1 MRGPFLPA
9 TGMVVVSASDL
20 DELEHAVAAVEQAA
34 IYASLEIRRLWD
46 QQA

>member
-9 TGMVVVSASDL
+9 TGMVVVSASL
-20 DELEHAVAAVEQAA
+20 DELEHAVVAVEQAA
-34 IYASLEIRRLWD
+34 IHASSEIRRLRD